1 MYEASYKDLRLFVPE
16 SLLSRLMDD
25 EELMR
30 QVLDACLLDLG
41 SNLELFKSQ
50 LASGD
55 LVEACRIVHSM
66 KGSAQNSD
74 LKALASLTME
84 IEEALKNGDS
94 DFARDRQEDLS
105 SVVEDSIRAVE
116 GYITEGA

>member
-1 MYEASYKDLRLFVPE
+1 MYEATHKQLKLFVPE

-25 EELMR
+25 EDLMR
-30 QVLDACLLDLG
+30 QVLDACLPDLTSNLDL
-41 SNLELFKSQ
+41 FKAK
-50 LASGD
+50 LADGD
-55 LVEACRIVHSM
+55 LVEARRVIHSM

-74 LKALASLTME
+74 LKALAALTME
-84 IEEALKNGDS
+84 IEDALKNGDS

-116 GYITEGA
+116 GYFTD